1 MPQLDQVIFFD
12 VILITI
18 FFFLIV
24 YFFFL
29 HIVLSG
35 VYSSIRL
42 RSLKIIKTYVFNSQ
56 ILYYIKL
63 LKIFNNYFNKLNN
76 NFLKYI
82 SKNFI
87 SFIHI
92 FKSVVILKVYF
103 YYLTLIQKI
112 FIQNFYTEFLPF
124 ILISV
129 NFKPFFLLNSSLYSR
144 YLNF

>member
-1 MPQLDQVIFFD
+1 MPQLDQVIFLD

-124 ILISV
+124 MLISV